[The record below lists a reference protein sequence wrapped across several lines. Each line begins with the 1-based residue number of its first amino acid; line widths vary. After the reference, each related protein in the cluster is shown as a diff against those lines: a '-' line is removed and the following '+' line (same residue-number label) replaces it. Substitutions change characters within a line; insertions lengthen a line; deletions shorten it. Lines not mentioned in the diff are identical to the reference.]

1 VGGVVADELER
12 VLAAAIG
19 DDLQRLVGLQGQREV
34 AQLPVLLDGQR
45 GARQPRPDRRGGIGA
60 TGALGKLERRAVGKR
75 DLHRSRCYASA
86 VRTGGHPVVRARSER
101 AFA

>member
-1 VGGVVADELER
+1 MHRGGEHVRGVVADEVQG

-19 DDLQRLVGLQGQREV
+19 DDLQRLVGVERPREV

-45 GARQPRPDRRGGIGA
+45 GARQPRPDGGGGIGA
-60 TGALGKLERRAVGKR
+60 ARPFGELERRAIGKR

-86 VRTGGHPVVRARSER
+86 VATARR
-101 AFA
+101 R